1 VAQTPRLED
10 PSPSAPAGVS
20 ALRLSVRNITK
31 RFGQVLANDDISL
44 DVEAGT
50 IHAVVGEN
58 GAGKTTLMR
67 IVYGLYPP
75 DSGHVE
81 LNGEPV
87 RFRSPR
93 DALAQGVGM
102 VHQHSLL
109 VNSLSVAENVM
120 LSLRGIGAPPQQ
132 RIVARLRELADA
144 NGLHVSPMAQV
155 GGLSVGARQRAEILN
170 ALFHGARLLILD
182 EPTTVLTPQEVERLF
197 SVLKM
202 LNEAGTTIVIVTH
215 KLVEV
220 MALSEAISVLR
231 DGRLVATV
239 ATRQTDERTLIRLM
253 VGRDVPRRARSDAV
267 ADAAVDSTN
276 TLGVRDLHIR
286 DADGVERVR
295 GVSFDVRAGEIVAIA
310 GVEGNGQA
318 ELVDAIVGTHAIDEG
333 DVYLVGSRATHWSV
347 GHRRRAGLAYVPE
360 SRMTE
365 GISALVSVRDN
376 LILGRHDRPP
386 FARFGIR
393 NLRATTR
400 AAQDLIQTYNI
411 VAPSTESPAATLSG
425 GNLQKVVVAREIA
438 KSPSILVAAQ
448 PTQGVD
454 VAAAH
459 MIRSTLLRLRSQGV
473 GVLLV
478 SSDLSEVSD
487 LADRALVLYN
497 GAVFGELD
505 RADLSEEALGYL
517 AMGYQHEEPRA

>member
-1 VAQTPRLED
+1 MGQTPRLETGH
-10 PSPSAPAGVS
+10 PAAPAGVS
-20 ALRLSVRNITK
+20 ALGLSVRNVTK
-31 RFGQVLANDDISL
+31 RFGRVLANDDISL
-44 DVEAGT
+44 DVRAGS
-50 IHAVVGEN
+50 IHALVGEN

-75 DSGHVE
+75 DSGQVE

-93 DALAQGVGM
+93 DALSYGVGM

-120 LSLRGIGAPPQQ
+120 LALPGVGIPPRH
-132 RIVARLRELADA
+132 RILAKLRELADV
-144 NGLHVSPMAQV
+144 NGLHVDPDASV
-155 GGLSVGARQRAEILN
+155 GTLSVGARQRAEILS

-197 SVLKM
+197 SVLKA
-202 LNEAGTTIVIVTH
+202 LNEGGTTIAIVTH

-220 MALSEAISVLR
+220 VEFTERISVLR

-239 ATRQTDERTLIRLM
+239 ATNETDEPALIRLM
-253 VGRDVPRRARSDAV
+253 VGRDVPNRARSEAV
-267 ADAAVDSTN
+267 TAAKPTAST
-276 TLGVRDLHIR
+276 TLSVRNLVIR
-286 DADGVERVR
+286 DADGAERVR
-295 GVSFDVRAGEIVAIA
+295 RASFDVHAGEIVAIT

-318 ELVDAIVGTHAIDEG
+318 ELVDAIVGMQTVNGGEIELAGESVTD
-333 DVYLVGSRATHWSV
+333 WSV
-347 GHRRRAGLAYVPE
+347 ARRRHAGLAYVPE

-365 GISALVSVRDN
+365 GISGLVSVRDN
-376 LILGRHDRPP
+376 LVLGRHNQRP

-400 AAQDLIQTYNI
+400 AAQELIQSYNI

-438 KSPSILVAAQ
+438 KSPSLLVAAQ

-459 MIRSTLLRLRSQGV
+459 MIRSTLLRLRSEGV
-473 GVLLV
+473 AVLLV

-497 GAVFGELD
+497 GSIFGELA
-505 RADLSEEALGYL
+505 RAELSEEALGYL
-517 AMGYQHEEPRA
+517 AMGYRQESRA

>member
-1 VAQTPRLED
+1 MGMTPRLEAAT
-10 PSPSAPAGVS
+10 PSAPAGVS
-20 ALRLSVRNITK
+20 ALGLSVRNVTK
-31 RFGQVLANDDISL
+31 RFGRVVANDDISL
-44 DVEAGT
+44 DIAAGS
-50 IHAVVGEN
+50 IHALVGEN

-81 LNGEPV
+81 LNGEHV

-93 DALAQGVGM
+93 DALSFGVGM

-109 VNSLSVAENVM
+109 VSSLSVAENVM
-120 LSLRGIGAPPQQ
+120 LALRGVGIPPRR
-132 RIVARLRELADA
+132 RIVASLRELADA
-144 NGLHVSPMAQV
+144 SGLHVDPGATVS
-155 GGLSVGARQRAEILN
+155 GLSVGARQRAEILN

-197 SVLKM
+197 SVLAM
-202 LNEAGTTIVIVTH
+202 LNESGTTIVIVTH

-220 MALSEAISVLR
+220 MAFTKTISVLR
-231 DGRLVATV
+231 GGRLVATV
-239 ATRQTDERTLIRLM
+239 ATDKTDEPALIRLM
-253 VGRDVPRRARSDAV
+253 VGRDIPRRARSDGV
-267 ADAAVDSTN
+267 AASAPAASA
-276 TLGVRDLHIR
+276 TLSVRDLRIR
-286 DADGVERVR
+286 GTDGVERVR
-295 GVSFDVRAGEIVAIA
+295 NASFDVHAGEIVAIT

-318 ELVDAIVGTHAIDEG
+318 ELVDAIVGT
-333 DVYLVGSRATHWSV
+333 RASDGGEIFLAGAAATRWSV
-347 GHRRRAGLAYVPE
+347 ARRRGAGLAYVPE

-365 GISALVSVRDN
+365 GVSALVSVRDN
-376 LILGRHDRPP
+376 LVLGRHNQRP

-393 NLRATTR
+393 DLRASTR
-400 AAQDLIQTYNI
+400 AAHELIQDYNI

-459 MIRSTLLRLRSQGV
+459 MIRSTLLRLRSDGV
-473 GVLLV
+473 AVLLV

-497 GAVFGELD
+497 GSVFGELA
-505 RADLSEEALGYL
+505 RAELSEEALGYL
-517 AMGYQHEEPRA
+517 AMGYRQELAE